1 MTINPFD
8 TLKQRTSGPAGSSA
22 QPPQRAGRLS
32 YVQSGCRSRRLRWS
46 LVTVSLAA
54 LTFLLCAGM
63 LLLGNTLYSPEVVIR
78 VLLGE
83 QIQGASF
90 AVGVLRLPRMLSGL
104 LAGIAF
110 GMAGSTFQTMLR
122 NPLASPD
129 IIGISSGSSA
139 AAVFCILIL
148 RVSGTFVS
156 VASIIAG
163 LCAAALIYLLSRGGS
178 FSGGRLILIGIGI
191 QAMLN
196 AVVSFLLLRASQ
208 YDVPG
213 ALRWLSGSLNG
224 MQMGDVPGLF
234 LVVIFF
240 GLVILLLGRHLKILE
255 LGEQSAITLGL
266 RADRSRILLVL
277 SSVFLIASATSVTGP
292 IAFTAFLAGPI
303 ATRLVGTGASN
314 ELPSGLV
321 GAILV
326 LGADLI
332 GQFAF
337 DIRFPVGI
345 ITGILGAPY
354 LLFLLIRMNRTGG
367 SS

>member
-1 MTINPFD
+1 MTKNNLD
-8 TLKQRTSGPAGSSA
+8 TIKKGYLH
-22 QPPQRAGRLS
+22 
-32 YVQSGCRSRRLRWS
+32 RRFRWIIVTILLVILVFS
-46 LVTVSLAA
+46 LCIT
-54 LTFLLCAGM
+54 M
-63 LLLGNTLYSPEVVIR
+63 LLLGNTKYPLEVVIR
-78 VLLGE
+78 VLFGE

-90 AVGVLRLPRMLSGL
+90 AIGTIRLPRMLSGL
-104 LAGIAF
+104 LVGMAF

-129 IIGISSGSSA
+129 IVGVTSGSSL
-139 AAVFCILIL
+139 AAVFCILVLKISGSI
-148 RVSGTFVS
+148 VSAAAVIS
-156 VASIIAG
+156 G
-163 LCAAALIYLLSRGGS
+163 LLVAALIYVLSKGGS

-213 ALRWLSGSLNG
+213 ALRWLNGSLNG
-224 MQMGDVPGLF
+224 MQMTNIPGLITV
-234 LVVIFF
+234 VVIF
-240 GLVILLLGRHLKILE
+240 GLIINLLGKHLKILE
-255 LGEQSAITLGL
+255 LGEQTAITLGVKTNQTRL
-266 RADRSRILLVL
+266 LLVL
-277 SSVFLIASATSVTGP
+277 SSVFLIAFATAVTGP
-292 IAFTAFLAGPI
+292 VAFVAFLAGPI
-303 ATRLVGTGASN
+303 ATKLVGTGAPN

-321 GAILV
+321 GASLV

-337 DIRFPVGI
+337 DIRFPVGV